1 MSDDKKLLKEVRPRS
16 AKNPLQK
23 VKDSKKTKYYLKES
37 EQINKIREYNNLINS
52 PIHDDILSFEKT
64 IFKEKYLNSEIKKN
78 RTKAHLQKIERAPK
92 TQTNLYKLPKIDVD
106 RGKNK
111 KYKDSK
117 DDSEHYIKKSI
128 NKNKIEINCEKNNNS
143 KSNNNNINNN
153 DSNFI
158 EKNKEKEKLIKL
170 GLYNH
175 LGCKKYSFS
184 NNHKSIE
191 KLNISINQKEKKEL
205 IIPKIDNK
213 NISKKCLKGEDN
225 DIYNLSKNTNLSIK
239 VDNKIM
245 KEKIEKKE
253 NTKDIKDTEHINKEE
268 DLKEDEKVN
277 VKEENE
283 IDKENNLIKKN
294 KVKFDKEV
302 SIININE
309 KIDNFENDDN
319 NNLTEKNI
327 TNNITQ
333 NTTKD
338 DNSKSNIDIINN
350 SNIIILNEDKY
361 NSYNI
366 TQAVKN
372 SANSN
377 KNLSEISE
385 QINASELSDNNTHL
399 SGSKIEPFHGSNN
412 KANNESSD
420 DKNCGFFQSLS
431 NNIETDPY
439 LNKTISCKDR
449 KIYLGEVIYDGTRCV
464 IYKGLDTNIGELICV
479 KRYRDKNNSE
489 EYQKEIDVYNLI
501 NLQEN
506 ENIVKFYGSK
516 NDDESNF
523 IFLEHAG
530 GDSLKKIIKLYGGSL
545 NEKIIRNYT
554 KQILNALSFL
564 HTNIKVAHR
573 DLKCDNI
580 ILDKNGII
588 KLIDFGCAGIMDK
601 PEKKIDEQNSE
612 NNNEKEENKNIDPD
626 KPFYEFKGSWPWC
639 APEILLRQYYG
650 TKCDIWSLGCAIIE
664 MGGMEPW
671 NNTINGYYQY
681 ITIVGK
687 SENKPE
693 IPKQFS
699 YELKDFLSNCLEKD
713 PDKRADADKLL
724 NHFFI
729 TGTKIDNKTVFI
741 T

>member
-16 AKNPLQK
+16 AKNPLQQ

-52 PIHDDILSFEKT
+52 PMHNDIISFEKT
-64 IFKEKYLNSEIKKN
+64 IISKEKYLNSEIKKN
-78 RTKAHLQKIERAPK
+78 RTKNHLQKIERPPK
-92 TQTNLYKLPKIDVD
+92 TQTNIYKLPKIDVD

-111 KYKDSK
+111 KNKDSK
-117 DDSEHYIKKSI
+117 DDSEHYKSI
-128 NKNKIEINCEKNNNS
+128 TRNKIEINCEKNNT
-143 KSNNNNINNN
+143 NNFNNN

-175 LGCKKYSFS
+175 LGTKKYSFS
-184 NNHKSIE
+184 KNNKSID

-205 IIPKIDNK
+205 IIPIIDNK
-213 NISKKCLKGEDN
+213 NINQKCIKGEEN
-225 DIYNLSKNTNLSIK
+225 DIIYNLKKNTNLSLKVDIK
-239 VDNKIM
+239 VM

-253 NTKDIKDTEHINKEE
+253 SLKEIEQINNKE
-268 DLKEDEKVN
+268 DLKEAEKKN

-283 IDKENNLIKKN
+283 IKKENNLIKKN

-309 KIDNFENDDN
+309 KIDNIENDDN
-319 NNLTEKNI
+319 NNLTE
-327 TNNITQ
+327 NNITTNRTQ
-333 NTTKD
+333 NTAKA

-350 SNIIILNEDKY
+350 PNIILNEDKY

-366 TQAVKN
+366 TQTVKN

-377 KNLSEISE
+377 KNLSVISE

-399 SGSKIEPFHGSNN
+399 SGSKIEPFQGSNN

-420 DKNCGFFQSLS
+420 DKNCIFFQSLS
-431 NNIETDPY
+431 NSVGTDPY
-439 LNKTISCKDR
+439 LNKTIICKDR
-449 KIYLGEVIYDGTRCV
+449 KIYLGEVIYDGSRCV

-501 NLQEN
+501 NLHEN
-506 ENIVKFYGSK
+506 ENIVKFYGFK
-516 NDDESNF
+516 NDEESNF
-523 IFLEHAG
+523 IFLEHAS

-554 KQILNALSFL
+554 RQILNALSFL

-588 KLIDFGCAGIMDK
+588 KLIDFGCAGIMDN
-601 PEKKIDEQNSE
+601 PEKKINEQNNE
-612 NNNEKEENKNIDPD
+612 NNNEEENKNIDPN

-639 APEILLRQYYG
+639 APEILLRQFYG

-699 YELKDFLSNCLEKD
+699 YELKDFLSYCLEKD

>member
-1 MSDDKKLLKEVRPRS
+1 MSDNKKLLKEVRPKS
-16 AKNPLQK
+16 AINPLQK

-52 PIHDDILSFEKT
+52 PIHNDISSFEKT
-64 IFKEKYLNSEIKKN
+64 IILKEKYLNSEIKMN
-78 RTKAHLQKIERAPK
+78 RTKNHIQKNERPPK
-92 TQTNLYKLPKIDVD
+92 TQTNKYKLPMIDVD

-111 KYKDSK
+111 KNKDSK
-117 DDSEHYIKKSI
+117 DDSEHYKSI
-128 NKNKIEINCEKNNNS
+128 TKNKIEINCEKNNS
-143 KSNNNNINNN
+143 NNINNN

-170 GLYNH
+170 GLCNH
-175 LGCKKYSFS
+175 LGTKKYSFS
-184 NNHKSIE
+184 KNIKSID
-191 KLNISINQKEKKEL
+191 KLNTSINQKEKKEL
-205 IIPKIDNK
+205 IIPIIDNK
-213 NISKKCLKGEDN
+213 NINKKCIKAEDN
-225 DIYNLSKNTNLSIK
+225 DIFNLNKNTNASIK
-239 VDNKIM
+239 VDIKVM
-245 KEKIEKKE
+245 KERVEKKGKESFKE
-253 NTKDIKDTEHINKEE
+253 NEQIKKEGE
-268 DLKEDEKVN
+268 DLKETEKIN
-277 VKEENE
+277 IKEEND
-283 IDKENNLIKKN
+283 IDKENKLIKKN

-319 NNLTEKNI
+319 NNLTENNI
-327 TNNITQ
+327 TINRTQ
-333 NTTKD
+333 NTTKA

-350 SNIIILNEDKY
+350 SNIIMNEDKY
-361 NSYNI
+361 NNYKI
-366 TQAVKN
+366 TQTVKN

-377 KNLSEISE
+377 KNLSVISE
-385 QINASELSDNNTHL
+385 QINASELSDINTHL

-449 KIYLGEVIYDGTRCV
+449 KIYLGEVIYDGSRCV

-506 ENIVKFYGSK
+506 ENIVKFYGFK
-516 NDDESNF
+516 NDEESSF
-523 IFLEHAG
+523 ILLEHAG

-573 DLKCDNI
+573 DLKCENI

-612 NNNEKEENKNIDPD
+612 NNNENEENKNVDPD

>member
-1 MSDDKKLLKEVRPRS
+1 MSDEKKLLKELRPRS

-23 VKDSKKTKYYLKES
+23 VKDSKKNKYYLKES
-37 EQINKIREYNNLINS
+37 EQINKIREYNNVINS
-52 PIHDDILSFEKT
+52 PIHNDIFSFEKT
-64 IFKEKYLNSEIKKN
+64 IILKEKYLNSEIKKN
-78 RTKAHLQKIERAPK
+78 RTKTHLQKNERPPK
-92 TQTNLYKLPKIDVD
+92 TQTNLYKLPKIDVE

-111 KYKDSK
+111 KNKDSK
-117 DDSEHYIKKSI
+117 DDTEPYKSI
-128 NKNKIEINCEKNNNS
+128 TRNKIEINCEKNSTNNL
-143 KSNNNNINNN
+143 NNNN

-175 LGCKKYSFS
+175 LGTKKYSFS
-184 NNHKSIE
+184 KNNKSID
-191 KLNISINQKEKKEL
+191 KLNISINQKEKKDL
-205 IIPKIDNK
+205 IIPIIDNK
-213 NISKKCLKGEDN
+213 NINKICIKEEDN
-225 DIYNLSKNTNLSIK
+225 NIYNLKKNTNLSLKVNIK
-239 VDNKIM
+239 VM

-253 NTKDIKDTEHINKEE
+253 SIKEIEQINNKE
-268 DLKEDEKVN
+268 DLKEVENKN
-277 VKEENE
+277 LKEENE
-283 IDKENNLIKKN
+283 IKKENNLIKKN

-319 NNLTEKNI
+319 NNLAE
-327 TNNITQ
+327 NNIAINKTQ
-333 NTTKD
+333 DTTKD
-338 DNSKSNIDIINN
+338 DNSKSNIEIINN
-350 SNIIILNEDKY
+350 SNIILNEDKY
-361 NSYNI
+361 NSYHI

-377 KNLSEISE
+377 KNLSEIPE

-399 SGSKIEPFHGSNN
+399 SGSKIEPFQGSNN

-431 NNIETDPY
+431 NSVGTDPY
-439 LNKTISCKDR
+439 LNKTIICKDR
-449 KIYLGEVIYDGTRCV
+449 KIYLGEVIYEGSRCV

-501 NLQEN
+501 NLDEN
-506 ENIVKFYGSK
+506 ENIVKFYGFK
-516 NDDESNF
+516 NDEESNF
-523 IFLEHAG
+523 IFLEHAS

-580 ILDKNGII
+580 LLDKNGII

-601 PEKKIDEQNSE
+601 PEKKENEQNNE
-612 NNNEKEENKNIDPD
+612 NNNEEENKNIDPN

-639 APEILLRQYYG
+639 APEILLRQFYG

-699 YELKDFLSNCLEKD
+699 YELKDFLSYCLEKD
-713 PDKRADADKLL
+713 PDKRPDADKLL

>member
-1 MSDDKKLLKEVRPRS
+1 MSDDKKIIKELRPRS

-23 VKDSKKTKYYLKES
+23 VKDSKNNKYYLKES
-37 EQINKIREYNNLINS
+37 EQINKFRICNNLINS
-52 PIHDDILSFEKT
+52 PIHNDIFSFEKT
-64 IFKEKYLNSEIKKN
+64 IISKEKYLNSEIKKN
-78 RTKAHLQKIERAPK
+78 RTKTRLQKIERPPR
-92 TQTNLYKLPKIDVD
+92 TQTNSYKLPLIDID

-111 KYKDSK
+111 KNKDSK

-128 NKNKIEINCEKNNNS
+128 TRNKIEINCEKNN
-143 KSNNNNINNN
+143 INNN
-153 DSNFI
+153 ESNLKEI
-158 EKNKEKEKLIKL
+158 NREKEKLIKL
-170 GLYNH
+170 GLCNNNH
-175 LGCKKYSFS
+175 LGIKKYSFS
-184 NNHKSIE
+184 KNNKSNE
-191 KLNISINQKEKKEL
+191 KLNISINRKEKEEL
-205 IIPKIDNK
+205 IIPIINNK
-213 NISKKCLKGEDN
+213 NINKKCLKVEDN
-225 DIYNLSKNTNLSIK
+225 DIYNINKNTNISIK
-239 VDNKIM
+239 IDNKIM
-245 KEKIEKKE
+245 KEKVEIKEKE
-253 NTKDIKDTEHINKEE
+253 NI
-268 DLKEDEKVN
+268 KEDENIN
-277 VKEENE
+277 VKEDNE
-283 IDKENNLIKKN
+283 INKENNLLKKD

-319 NNLTEKNI
+319 DINENNLNENTIIINR
-327 TNNITQ
+327 TQ
-333 NTTKD
+333 DNTKID
-338 DNSKSNIDIINN
+338 KSKSNIDNINN
-350 SNIIILNEDKY
+350 SNIIANEDKY

-366 TQAVKN
+366 AQTVKN

-377 KNLSEISE
+377 KNLSVISE
-385 QINASELSDNNTHL
+385 KINASELSEINTHL
-399 SGSKIEPFHGSNN
+399 SGSKVEPFQGSNN
-412 KANNESSD
+412 KVNNESSD

-431 NNIETDPY
+431 NDEEIDSY
-439 LNKTISCKDR
+439 LNKTITCEGR
-449 KIYLGEVIYDGTRCV
+449 KIYLGEIIYDGSRCV
-464 IYKGLDTNIGELICV
+464 IYKGLDTNIGMLICV
-479 KRYRDKNNSE
+479 KRYRDKNNLE
-489 EYQKEIDVYNLI
+489 EYQKEIEVYDLI
-501 NLQEN
+501 NHHENKN
-506 ENIVKFYGSK
+506 ENIVKFYGVR
-516 NDDESNF
+516 NEEESNF
-523 IFLEHAG
+523 IFLEHTT

-545 NEKIIRNYT
+545 NEQIIRNYT

-588 KLIDFGCAGIMDK
+588 KLIDFGCAGLMNK
-601 PEKKIDEQNSE
+601 PEKKINEQNSE
-612 NNNEKEENKNIDPD
+612 NDNKNEEKKDINPD
-626 KPFYEFKGSWPWC
+626 KPFYLFKGSWPWC
-639 APEILLRQYYG
+639 APEILLSQPYG

-687 SENKPE
+687 SEKKPE